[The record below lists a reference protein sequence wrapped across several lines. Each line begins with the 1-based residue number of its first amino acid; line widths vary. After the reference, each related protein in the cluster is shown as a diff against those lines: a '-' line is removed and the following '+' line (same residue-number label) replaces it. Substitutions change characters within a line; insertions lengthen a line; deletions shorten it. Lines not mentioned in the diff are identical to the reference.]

1 MKKSTQ
7 SKEKIKFGRP
17 RKYSPAEFRDAVE
30 RYFDSITTEQ
40 EAKDEL
46 GRPII
51 NRLGEAVR
59 HVVYIVPPSISGL
72 CVALKID
79 RSTLDNYAAD
89 EEHPEYKRVIEW
101 TKQLIRAYLEEEL
114 LVRRK
119 GIQGVIFNL
128 QNNYGWR
135 EKKEVEIGAD
145 TRKDMGA
152 SLSLEEKLKII
163 SEASTKYAQSVGED
177 ASASE

>member
-1 MKKSTQ
+1 MKKSSQT
-7 SKEKIKFGRP
+7 EKKVKFGRP
-17 RKYSPAEFRDAVE
+17 RKYSGEEFRSAVE

-59 HVVYIVPPSISGL
+59 HVIYIVPPSISGL
-72 CVALKID
+72 CVDLKID
-79 RSTLDNYAAD
+79 RSTLDNYAND
-89 EEHPEYKRVIEW
+89 ENHPEYKRVIDW
-101 TKQLIRAYLEEEL
+101 AKQLIRAYLEEEL

-128 QNNYGWR
+128 QNNYDWKEKR
-135 EKKEVEIGAD
+135 EIEIGED
-145 TRKDMGA
+145 TRKDMST
-152 SLSLEEKLKII
+152 SLSLEEKMKII
-163 SEASTKYAQSVGED
+163 SEASSLHAQIAEESGSTE
-177 ASASE
+177 